1 MSKHNIGKKLK
12 GTGVALVTPFTK
24 NLKIDFDGLRNLIN
38 YTSTGG
44 VDYFVVLGTTGES
57 PTLSKEEK
65 KDILEF
71 VKKNNKKKLPI
82 VYGMGGNNTEEII
95 ESFNTIEL
103 NGITALLSVSPYYN
117 KPTQTGIIKHY
128 EKLADSSPLP
138 LILYNVPGRT
148 SSNLT
153 ASTTLTLSQHQN
165 IIGIKEAS
173 GDLLQCMCIAQQ
185 KPSDFLLLSGDDLLT
200 MPMIAI
206 GATGVISVLANAFPK
221 KFTTM
226 VNKALQGKFSEAAK
240 QTFEFLSINTLMY
253 HEGNPTGIKAALHI
267 KKVCEDYMRLPLLKA
282 SKELKEKIKSN
293 SSHLE

>member
-24 NLKIDFDGLRNLIN
+24 NLKIDFDGLRNLMEH
-38 YTSTGG
+38 TSTGG

-117 KPTQTGIIKHY
+117 KPTQSGIIKHY

-200 MPMIAI
+200 APMIAI

-226 VNKALQGKFSEAAK
+226 VNKALQGKFLEAAK
-240 QTFEFLSINTLMY
+240 QTFEFLSINALMY

-267 KKVCEDYMRLPLLKA
+267 KKICEDYMRLPLLKA
-282 SKELKEKIKSN
+282 SKELKERIKSN
-293 SSHLE
+293 SQYLE